1 MIHTQSKQVVEEKGP
16 VCYDNDLEGDEDEE
30 QGSDYD
36 DDDMTYPGDPLHLS
50 DPLHFSDYEEG
61 TTYHLASMCTILII
75 IIFHVRKL

>member
-1 MIHTQSKQVVEEKGP
+1 MIHTLSKQVVEEKGP

-61 TTYHLASMCTILII
+61 TTYHLVCVL
-75 IIFHVRKL
+75 

>member
-1 MIHTQSKQVVEEKGP
+1 MVEEKGP
-16 VCYDNDLEGDEDEE
+16 VNYDNELEGDEDEE

-61 TTYHLASMCTILII
+61 TVHLLVCLLYIINNSSILGN
-75 IIFHVRKL
+75 FEDGDDY

>member
-1 MIHTQSKQVVEEKGP
+1 MHIQVVEEKGP
-16 VCYDNDLEGDEDEE
+16 INYDNELEGEEDE

-61 TTYHLASMCTILII
+61 
-75 IIFHVRKL
+75 R

>member
-1 MIHTQSKQVVEEKGP
+1 MIEEKGP
-16 VCYDNDLEGDEDEE
+16 VNYDNELGDEDDE

-61 TTYHLASMCTILII
+61 SPLASMCTIYN
-75 IIFHVRKL
+75 